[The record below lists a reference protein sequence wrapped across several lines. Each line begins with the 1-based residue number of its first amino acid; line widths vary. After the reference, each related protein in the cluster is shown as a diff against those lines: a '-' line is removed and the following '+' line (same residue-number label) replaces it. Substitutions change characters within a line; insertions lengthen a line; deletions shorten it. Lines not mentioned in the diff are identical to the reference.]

1 LGKFKLLI
9 HKKALRELNELPA
22 EDKRQIFDAVSM
34 LEVDPFKGDVKPI
47 KGLKGVF
54 RLRVGD
60 YRIAFTVNFKE
71 NEVAILKIAK
81 RKTFYRKLK
90 R

>member
-1 LGKFKLLI
+1 MGKFKLLI

-22 EDKRQIFDAVSM
+22 EDKRQILDAVSM
-34 LEVDPFKGDVKPI
+34 LEADPFRGDVKPV

-54 RLRVGD
+54 RLRVGN

-81 RKTFYRKLK
+81 RKTFYRELK

>member
-1 LGKFKLLI
+1 MGKFKLLI

-22 EDKRQIFDAVSM
+22 EDKRQILDAVSM

>member
-1 LGKFKLLI
+1 
-9 HKKALRELNELPA
+9 
-22 EDKRQIFDAVSM
+22 M